1 MVRSAALAL
10 AALVVAP
17 GASAEIVARGVQDGS
32 LSLGPNGQ
40 PVAAYVQ
47 GRNFVVST
55 RVGVA
60 RWRAERVAVV
70 AAGSQVVA
78 FKVGLAGPV
87 ALVERGDLRKLTLY
101 RRAGARW

>member
-17 GASAEIVARGVQDGS
+17 GASAEIVARGVQDGM
-32 LSLGPNGQ
+32 LSLAPNGQ

-60 RWRAERVAVV
+60 RWRAGRVAVV
-70 AAGSQVVA
+70 AAGSQAVA
-78 FKVGLAGPV
+78 FKVGLAGPG
-87 ALVERGDLRKLTLY
+87 APCDGRD
-101 RRAGARW
+101 RRRLPRD